1 MRAPSKILPILSYKT
16 SFEYDYVIIMFM
28 SEEKLE
34 EFLQTG
40 KYWAKVKT
48 TVPGVFVLKMPGSKN
63 REPSLSVEINP
74 VDASGSPTKRRGLI
88 IRSVDEL
95 LDFRD
100 ILGNDKVETLLE
112 MLEDVNPATPETKKS
127 KEVIEI

>member
-1 MRAPSKILPILSYKT
+1 
-16 SFEYDYVIIMFM
+16 M

-34 EFLQTG
+34 EFLETG
-40 KYWAKVKT
+40 KDWAKVKT
-48 TVPGVFVLKMPGSKN
+48 SVPGVFVLKMPGSKN

-95 LDFRD
+95 LEFKD
-100 ILGNDKVETLLE
+100 ILGNEKVETLLE
-112 MLEDVNPATPETKKS
+112 MLEDVNPGSPESKQS

>member
-1 MRAPSKILPILSYKT
+1 
-16 SFEYDYVIIMFM
+16 M

-34 EFLQTG
+34 EFLETG
-40 KYWAKVKT
+40 KDWAKVKT
-48 TVPGVFVLKMPGSKN
+48 SVPGVFVMKMPGSKN
-63 REPSLSVEINP
+63 REPSLSVEVNP

-95 LDFRD
+95 LEFRN
-100 ILGNDKVETLLE
+100 ILGNEKVENLLE
-112 MLEDVNPATPETKKS
+112 MLEDVNPGTPEGKQS

>member
-1 MRAPSKILPILSYKT
+1 
-16 SFEYDYVIIMFM
+16 M

-34 EFLQTG
+34 EFLETG
-40 KYWAKVKT
+40 KDWAKVKT
-48 TVPGVFVLKMPGSKN
+48 SVPGVFVMKMPGSKN

-95 LDFRD
+95 LEFKD
-100 ILGNDKVETLLE
+100 ILGNEKVENLLE
-112 MLEDVNPATPETKKS
+112 MLEDVNPGTPESKQS

>member
-1 MRAPSKILPILSYKT
+1 
-16 SFEYDYVIIMFM
+16 M

-34 EFLQTG
+34 EFLQSG
-40 KYWAKVKT
+40 KDWAKVKT
-48 TVPGVFVLKMPGSKN
+48 SVPGVFVLKMPGSKN

-95 LDFRD
+95 LEFRD
-100 ILGNDKVETLLE
+100 ILGNDKVESLLE
-112 MLEDVNPATPETKKS
+112 MLEDVNPAAPESKQS
-127 KEVIEI
+127 KEVIEL

>member
-1 MRAPSKILPILSYKT
+1 LNNTRLLN
-16 SFEYDYVIIMFM
+16 FFM

-34 EFLQTG
+34 EFLKTG
-40 KYWAKVKT
+40 KDWEKVKT
-48 TVPGVFVLKMPGSKN
+48 SVPGVFVIKLPGSKN
-63 REPSLSVEINP
+63 KEPSLCVEINP

-95 LDFRD
+95 LEFKDL
-100 ILGNDKVETLLE
+100 INNEKVETLLD
-112 MLEDVNPATPETKKS
+112 MLEDVNPVTPEAKRS

>member
-1 MRAPSKILPILSYKT
+1 
-16 SFEYDYVIIMFM
+16 M

-40 KYWAKVKT
+40 KDWEKVKT
-48 TVPGVFVLKMPGSKN
+48 SVPGVFVLKMPGSKN

-74 VDASGSPTKRRGLI
+74 VDSSGSPTKRRGLI

-95 LDFRD
+95 LEFKD
-100 ILGNDKVETLLE
+100 IIGNDKVETLLE
-112 MLEDVNPATPETKKS
+112 MLEDVNPSSPESKKS

>member
-1 MRAPSKILPILSYKT
+1 
-16 SFEYDYVIIMFM
+16 M

-34 EFLQTG
+34 EFLETG
-40 KYWAKVKT
+40 KDWAKVKT

-63 REPSLSVEINP
+63 RDPSLSVEVNP

-95 LDFRD
+95 LEFKD
-100 ILGNDKVETLLE
+100 ILSNEKVETLLE
-112 MLEDVNPATPETKKS
+112 MLEDVNPGTPESKQS

>member
-1 MRAPSKILPILSYKT
+1 
-16 SFEYDYVIIMFM
+16 M

-40 KYWAKVKT
+40 KDWAKVKT

-95 LDFRD
+95 HEFKD

-112 MLEDVNPATPETKKS
+112 MLEDVNPATAESKQS

>member
-1 MRAPSKILPILSYKT
+1 
-16 SFEYDYVIIMFM
+16 M

-34 EFLQTG
+34 EFLKTG
-40 KYWAKVKT
+40 KDWAKVKT
-48 TVPGVFVLKMPGSKN
+48 TVPGVFVMKLPGSKT

-74 VDASGSPTKRRGLI
+74 VDTSGTPTKRRGLI

-95 LDFRD
+95 LEFKD
-100 ILGNDKVETLLE
+100 ILSNEKVETLLE
-112 MLEDVNPATPETKKS
+112 MLEDVNPVTPESKQS

>member
-1 MRAPSKILPILSYKT
+1 
-16 SFEYDYVIIMFM
+16 M

-40 KYWAKVKT
+40 KDWGKVKT
-48 TVPGVFVLKMPGSKN
+48 SVPGVFVMKMPGSKN

-95 LDFRD
+95 LEFKD
-100 ILGNDKVETLLE
+100 ILSNEKVETLLE
-112 MLEDVNPATPETKKS
+112 MLEDVNPGLPES
-127 KEVIEI
+127 KQSKDVIEL

>member
-1 MRAPSKILPILSYKT
+1 
-16 SFEYDYVIIMFM
+16 M

-34 EFLQTG
+34 EILETG
-40 KYWAKVKT
+40 KDWSKVKT

-63 REPSLSVEINP
+63 RKPSLSVEINP
-74 VDASGSPTKRRGLI
+74 VDAGGSRTKRRGLI

-95 LDFRD
+95 LEFKD
-100 ILGNDKVETLLE
+100 ILSNDKVETLLE
-112 MLEDVNPATPETKKS
+112 MLEDVNPGVPESRQS

>member
-1 MRAPSKILPILSYKT
+1 
-16 SFEYDYVIIMFM
+16 M

-34 EFLQTG
+34 EFLETG
-40 KYWAKVKT
+40 KDWAKVKT
-48 TVPGVFVLKMPGSKN
+48 SVPGVFVMKMPGSKN

-95 LDFRD
+95 LEFKD
-100 ILGNDKVETLLE
+100 ILGN
-112 MLEDVNPATPETKKS
+112 
-127 KEVIEI
+127 

>member
-1 MRAPSKILPILSYKT
+1 
-16 SFEYDYVIIMFM
+16 M

-34 EFLQTG
+34 EFLKTG
-40 KYWAKVKT
+40 KDWAKVKT
-48 TVPGVFVLKMPGSKN
+48 SVPGVFVLKMPGSKN
-63 REPSLSVEINP
+63 REPSLSVEVNP

-95 LDFRD
+95 LEFKD
-100 ILGNDKVETLLE
+100 ILGNEKVETLLE
-112 MLEDVNPATPETKKS
+112 MLEDVNPDTPESKQS

>member
-1 MRAPSKILPILSYKT
+1 
-16 SFEYDYVIIMFM
+16 M

-34 EFLQTG
+34 EFLETG
-40 KYWAKVKT
+40 KDWAKVKT

-63 REPSLSVEINP
+63 REPSLSVEVNP

-95 LDFRD
+95 LEFKD

-112 MLEDVNPATPETKKS
+112 MLEDVNPGSPESKQS

>member
-1 MRAPSKILPILSYKT
+1 
-16 SFEYDYVIIMFM
+16 M

-34 EFLQTG
+34 EFLETE
-40 KYWAKVKT
+40 KDWAKVKT
-48 TVPGVFVLKMPGSKN
+48 SVPGVFVMKMPGSKN

-95 LDFRD
+95 LEFKD
-100 ILGNDKVETLLE
+100 ILSNDKVETLLE
-112 MLEDVNPATPETKKS
+112 MLEDVNPGSPESKQS

>member
-1 MRAPSKILPILSYKT
+1 
-16 SFEYDYVIIMFM
+16 M

-34 EFLQTG
+34 EFLETG
-40 KYWAKVKT
+40 KDWAKVKT
-48 TVPGVFVLKMPGSKN
+48 SVPGVFVMKMPGSKN

-88 IRSVDEL
+88 IRSIDEL
-95 LDFRD
+95 LEFKD
-100 ILGNDKVETLLE
+100 ILSNDKVETLLE
-112 MLEDVNPATPETKKS
+112 MLEDVNPSSPESKQS

>member
-1 MRAPSKILPILSYKT
+1 
-16 SFEYDYVIIMFM
+16 M

-34 EFLQTG
+34 EFLETG
-40 KYWAKVKT
+40 KDWAKVKT
-48 TVPGVFVLKMPGSKN
+48 TVPGVFVLRMPGTKN
-63 REPSLSVEINP
+63 REPSLGVEINP

-95 LDFRD
+95 LEFRN
-100 ILGNDKVETLLE
+100 ILGNQKCENLLE
-112 MLEDVNPATPETKKS
+112 MVEDVNPGTPESKQS